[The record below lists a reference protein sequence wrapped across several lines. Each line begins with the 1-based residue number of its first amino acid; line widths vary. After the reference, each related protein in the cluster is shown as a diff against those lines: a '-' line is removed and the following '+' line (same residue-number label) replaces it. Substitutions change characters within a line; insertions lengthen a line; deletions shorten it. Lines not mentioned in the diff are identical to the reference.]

1 MKKKMITLAL
11 CFMCVSLAACSEKI
25 ENTSVPQPK
34 SSTVAENVQTSK
46 PTEPAQTS
54 QPAQTET
61 SLPELNEAVQPDK
74 TENTTAEQS
83 ESRSDAL
90 TEDQALNAIKNYCF
104 IKNPDLKNMA
114 ESDEYTIYWDVT
126 TNDANEIVVLYR
138 SYTGAQIRYYI
149 DPVSG
154 AACVTEFV
162 QGITDGEQRSEE
174 SLNVRDYL
182 S

>member
-1 MKKKMITLAL
+1 MKNKKILLAL
-11 CFMCVSLAACSEKI
+11 CLMCFSLAACSGKN
-25 ENTSVPQPK
+25 ENTGAQQTA
-34 SSTVAENVQTSK
+34 SSTVTENVQTNK
-46 PTEPAQTS
+46 PTETAQPPQTTS
-54 QPAQTET
+54 APTTAAQPEK
-61 SLPELNEAVQPDK
+61 N
-74 TENTTAEQS
+74 ENTTAEQS
-83 ESRSDAL
+83 ESKKDAL

-114 ESDEYTIYWDVT
+114 DSNEYTIYWDVS
-126 TNDANEIVVLYR
+126 TNASNEIVVMYR

-154 AACVTEFV
+154 EAYVTEFV
-162 QGITDGEQRSEE
+162 QGITDGEQRTEE

>member
-1 MKKKMITLAL
+1 M
-11 CFMCVSLAACSEKI
+11 CFSLAACSGKN
-25 ENTSVPQPK
+25 ENTGAQQTA
-34 SSTVAENVQTSK
+34 SSTVTENVQTNK
-46 PTEPAQTS
+46 PTETAQPPQTTS
-54 QPAQTET
+54 APTTAAQPEK
-61 SLPELNEAVQPDK
+61 N
-74 TENTTAEQS
+74 ENTTAEQS
-83 ESRSDAL
+83 ESKKDAL

-114 ESDEYTIYWDVT
+114 DSNEYTIYWDVS
-126 TNDANEIVVLYR
+126 TNASNEIVVMYR

-154 AACVTEFV
+154 EAYVTEFV
-162 QGITDGEQRSEE
+162 QGITDGEQRTEE